1 MTIHFFA
8 KPDKANDQDLEKFF
22 NNFDLIQEHKQ
33 LIFDT
38 PEYYNIRIAGLG
50 CFPLYTPSIKLSIG
64 ELLKL
69 WDETD
74 WKQDDKYFYCITGS
88 PLSGGNS
95 SKYWSHKKGFKSMKT
110 TVFTKQMRSA
120 LWLLQTGSTEIK
132 SICTPVDPPEREV
145 SKLTVNDLIA
155 KLNSLPTDTID
166 IY

>member
-1 MTIHFFA
+1 MTINFFA
-8 KPDKANDQDLEKFF
+8 KPDEANTQDLETFF
-22 NNFDLIQEHKQ
+22 NNFDLIQQHKQ

-38 PEYYNIRIAGLG
+38 PEYYKVRIAGLG
-50 CFPLYTPSIKLSIG
+50 CFPLYTPPIRLSIG

-95 SKYWSHKKGFKSMKT
+95 SKYWSSKKGFKSMET
-110 TVFTKQMRSA
+110 GVFTKQMRSA

-132 SICTPVDPPEREV
+132 SRCTPADPPKREV
-145 SKLTVNDLIA
+145 SKLTVSDLIELL
-155 KLNSLPTDTID
+155 KKN
-166 IY
+166 